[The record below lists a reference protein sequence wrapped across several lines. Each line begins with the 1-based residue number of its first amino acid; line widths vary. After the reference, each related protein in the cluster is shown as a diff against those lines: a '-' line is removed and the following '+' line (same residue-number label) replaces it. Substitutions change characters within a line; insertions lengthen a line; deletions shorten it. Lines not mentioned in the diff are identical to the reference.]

1 MRVPQ
6 PTPIYR
12 MIHVE
17 NLEVCLRRGGLHAP
31 NHCPADGLAYRT
43 IHRMDVQASRRVTA
57 VPCGPSGTVHDY
69 VAFYFGV
76 LSPMLLQLKTGQ
88 VPGYGEGQEPLIYLI
103 CSVQAV
109 VAAGLPFVL
118 TDGHSLARWTQFF
131 EEVARLDQVDWDVVG
146 RRYWA
151 DTIDDPDRQRRKQ
164 AEFLVHRFLPWG
176 LLTEIGVRSDAMKAE
191 VEAILAGRADV
202 ERKMVVRRPGWY
214 Y

>member
-1 MRVPQ
+1 
-6 PTPIYR
+6 
-12 MIHVE
+12 
-17 NLEVCLRRGGLHAP
+17 
-31 NHCPADGLAYRT
+31 
-43 IHRMDVQASRRVTA
+43 
-57 VPCGPSGTVHDY
+57 VHDY

-88 VPGYGEGQEPLIYLI
+88 VPGYGEGQEPLIYLM

-151 DTIDDPDRQRRKQ
+151 DTIDDPDRQRRTQ

-176 LLTEIGVRSDAMKAE
+176 LPTEIGVRSDAMKAE